1 MTITAIKQQVK
12 RSDRYSVYLDGV
24 YSFSV
29 GENELLKLGLHT
41 GQDISAAELVL
52 FQQESEA
59 GKLLDKTLN
68 LLSIRPRSEWEVR
81 DYLRR
86 KQAAPEISEIIV
98 NKLTKNKYLND
109 EQFARLW
116 VENRRLLK
124 PTSRR
129 KLTLE
134 LKQKRINSEIIEAVL
149 ADDKSAVD
157 EREILRT
164 LVEKKRHRYPDNL
177 KLMQYLA
184 RQGYGYEDI
193 KAVLSESSESV

>member
-1 MTITAIKQQVK
+1 MTITAIKQQLK
-12 RSDRYSVYLDGV
+12 RSDRYSIYLDGS

-41 GQDISAAELVL
+41 GQEISDTELIV
-52 FQQESEA
+52 FQQESET

-68 LLSIRPRSEWEVR
+68 LLSIRMRSEWDIR

-86 KQAAPEISEIIV
+86 KQADPEIVEIIV
-98 NKLTKNKYLND
+98 NKLTKNRYLND
-109 EQFARLW
+109 EQFARMW

-124 PTSRR
+124 STSRR
-129 KLTLE
+129 KLILE
-134 LKQKRINSEIIEAVL
+134 LKQKRINGDIIETVL

-177 KLMQYLA
+177 KFMQYLA

-193 KAVLSESSESV
+193 KAVLSETNESV

>member
-1 MTITAIKQQVK
+1 MTITAIKQQLK
-12 RSDRYSVYLDGV
+12 RSDRYSIYLDGS

-41 GQDISAAELVL
+41 GQEISDTELIV
-52 FQQESEA
+52 FQQESET

-68 LLSIRPRSEWEVR
+68 LLSIRMRSEWEIR

-86 KQAAPEISEIIV
+86 KQADPEIVEIIV
-98 NKLTKNKYLND
+98 NKLTKNRYLND
-109 EQFARLW
+109 EQFARMW

-124 PTSRR
+124 STSRR
-129 KLTLE
+129 KLILE
-134 LKQKRINSEIIEAVL
+134 LKQKRINGDIIETVL

-177 KLMQYLA
+177 KFMQYLA

-193 KAVLSESSESV
+193 KAVLSETNESV